1 MCNNQALG
9 LAAIAAVTYFT
20 AGSGTEA
27 AVGAFEGMGDAM
39 GGGLATST
47 AGTATVAGTTATV
60 AGTTATAGSSSLL
73 TGAALAGTAAT
84 AYGQIQKGKAEG
96 EMADYNANVAT
107 QRSNEALQMGSIA
120 EEQQRNK
127 VRQVEGSQTAA
138 MGASGAVAGS
148 GSFGSVLDQTSQFG
162 ELDALTVRNN
172 ALKQAWGLQT
182 QAVGD
187 QLQGSYARQGA
198 AIGAAGS
205 LLSGSVNAYGVG
217 TNWGKGF
224 GKVG

>member
-1 MCNNQALG
+1 MCNNQMIG
-9 LAAIAAVTYFT
+9 LAALAAVTYFT
-20 AGSGTEA
+20 AGTGTA
-27 AVGAFEGMGDAM
+27 AVAGAETAG
-39 GGGLATST
+39 ATAATTAATTAAST
-47 AGTATVAGTTATV
+47 AATTTA
-60 AGTTATAGSSSLL
+60 ATGSSSLL

-84 AYGQIQKGKAEG
+84 AYGQVQKGKAESD
-96 EMADYNANVAT
+96 MANYNANVAT

-127 VRQVEGSQTAA
+127 VRQVEGQQTAA

-162 ELDALTVRNN
+162 ELDALTIRNN

-198 AIGAAGS
+198 GISAAGS

-224 GKVG
+224 GK

>member
-1 MCNNQALG
+1 MCNNQMLG
-9 LAAIAAVTYFT
+9 LAALAAVTYFT
-20 AGSGTEA
+20 AGTGTAAVAGAEA
-27 AVGAFEGMGDAM
+27 AGGAA
-39 GGGLATST
+39 A
-47 AGTATVAGTTATV
+47 AGTAAAGTTA
-60 AGTTATAGSSSLL
+60 AAAGSSSLL
-73 TGAALAGTAAT
+73 TGAALAGTAMT

-96 EMADYNANVAT
+96 EMADYNANVTT

-162 ELDALTVRNN
+162 EMDALTVRNN

-198 AIGAAGS
+198 GISAMGS

-224 GKVG
+224 GK